1 MSKKFGI
8 IGFGHLGKAFAHAL
22 LNLDISKEDIVI
34 CARSIQTLSLAE
46 KEFGLTATDKIHN
59 VIDLCDNLIIS
70 LKRDTFIELPPIKV
84 EGKNVISL
92 MAGVRISELNEKL
105 YGAKEVFRVMPTLS
119 ISRGD
124 GIIGYTHTKNAE
136 WIDLFSGMGYAFET
150 EESDIEKVTAYSA
163 CGLGFAAYLIHSM
176 ISAGIALGFDEKT
189 SKEIAESNFRTA
201 MSFSDY
207 SKTISEVA
215 TKGGVTEAGIQYMND
230 NHVNE
235 HILQSVKQAYR
246 KATKNQ
252 GGHNEQITEY
262 LR

>member
-1 MSKKFGI
+1 
-8 IGFGHLGKAFAHAL
+8 
-22 LNLDISKEDIVI
+22 
-34 CARSIQTLSLAE
+34 
-46 KEFGLTATDKIHN
+46 
-59 VIDLCDNLIIS
+59 
-70 LKRDTFIELPPIKV
+70 
-84 EGKNVISL
+84 
-92 MAGVRISELNEKL
+92 
-105 YGAKEVFRVMPTLS
+105 
-119 ISRGD
+119 
-124 GIIGYTHTKNAE
+124 
-136 WIDLFSGMGYAFET
+136 
-150 EESDIEKVTAYSA
+150 
-163 CGLGFAAYLIHSM
+163 
-176 ISAGIALGFDEKT
+176 
-189 SKEIAESNFRTA
+189 